1 MRKSNEKVTF
11 LATNDRFGR
20 IASGRNLIPRC
31 PPFRTR
37 FSSNSLKRKMP
48 DLSIEHSAERGGLL
62 SNPNYAELEKIHELV
77 LEIERNNSGNENVL
91 IKTAA
96 K

>member
-1 MRKSNEKVTF
+1 
-11 LATNDRFGR
+11 
-20 IASGRNLIPRC
+20 
-31 PPFRTR
+31 
-37 FSSNSLKRKMP
+37 MP
-48 DLSIEHSAERGGLL
+48 DLSIEHSAERGGAF